1 MKAIC
6 VTENRNLELRTV
18 SCPSSPPS
26 GYLNVKIAAA
36 AINHGDKTF
45 LKLPASKVSSGTR
58 LENVW
63 GASAAGTVTEVGAN
77 VPSTYLGRK
86 VAIYRGLRPN
96 DPVLGLWCETA
107 QVPYE
112 TCLPLPDHVDAK
124 DYSGSLVNVVT
135 AYAFLEQAT
144 AEGHRGIIVTAGS
157 SATGRAL
164 TILGRRRGIPIIVIV
179 RSQEAKEEVLKSGI
193 EVERVLSSSHPDF
206 IRDLQQMAQDLGTTA
221 VFDGVGGSLI
231 SKMLA
236 ALPTQSSI
244 SFYGSLSGT
253 EKVEFPSTILIM
265 KDLTMRRFSN
275 FNSATVKERLG
286 DMLKDLE
293 GCIDDPTFRTSLG
306 KDFQLEEIVNAM
318 KYEEGSKKAVLVFS
332 K

>member
-6 VTENRNLELRTV
+6 VTENRNLELRNV
-18 SCPSSPPS
+18 PSPPTPPS
-26 GYLNVKIAAA
+26 GYLNVSIVAA

-45 LKLPASKVSSGTR
+45 LKLPASRVSSGTR

-63 GASAAGTVTEVGAN
+63 GASAAGTVTQVGAN
-77 VPSTYLGRK
+77 VPSAYLGRK
-86 VAIYRGLRPN
+86 VAIYRGLKPN
-96 DPVLGLWCETA
+96 DPVLGLWCETT

-164 TILGRRRGIPIIVIV
+164 TVLARRRGIPIIVIV
-179 RSQEAKEEVLKSGI
+179 RSQEAKEEVLKSGV
-193 EVERVLSSSHPDF
+193 EMERVLSSSHPDF
-206 IRDLQQMAQDLGTTA
+206 IRDLQQMAQELGTTA
-221 VFDGVGGSLI
+221 VFDGVGGALI
-231 SKMLA
+231 SKMLG
-236 ALPTQSSI
+236 ALPPQSSI
-244 SFYGSLSGT
+244 SFYGSLSGA
-253 EKVEFPSTILIM
+253 EKVEFPSSIVIM

-293 GCIDDPTFRTSLG
+293 GCIEDSMFRTSLG
-306 KDFQLEEIVNAM
+306 KDFQVEDIVNAM
-318 KYEEGSKKAVLVFS
+318 KYEGSKKAVLMFS

>member
-6 VTENRNLELRTV
+6 VTENRNLELRNVPNPPT
-18 SCPSSPPS
+18 PPS
-26 GYLNVKIAAA
+26 GYLNVSIVAA
-36 AINHGDKTF
+36 AINQGDKTF
-45 LKLPASKVSSGTR
+45 LKIPASKVSSGTR

-63 GASAAGTVTEVGAN
+63 GASAAGTVTQIGAN

-86 VAIYRGLRPN
+86 VAIYRGLKPN

-164 TILGRRRGIPIIVIV
+164 TVLARRRGIPIIVIV
-179 RSQEAKEEVLKSGI
+179 RSQEAKEEALKSGM

-206 IRDLQQMAQDLGTTA
+206 IRDLQQMAQELGTTA

-231 SKMLA
+231 SKMLG
-236 ALPTQSSI
+236 ALPPQSSI
-244 SFYGSLSGT
+244 SFYGSLSGA
-253 EKVEFPSTILIM
+253 EKVEFPSSIVIM
-265 KDLTMRRFSN
+265 KDLTMKRFSN

-293 GCIDDPTFRTSLG
+293 GCIEDPMFRTSLG
-306 KDFQLEEIVNAM
+306 KDFQVEEIVDAM
-318 KYEEGSKKAVLVFS
+318 KYEGSKKAVLTFS